1 MASRLQCSSYACISI
16 SIVNPAFRVF
26 SLCQV
31 LVWNNFTTSL
41 WDFSPGLGFQSGEET
56 FGQNLLGCFIYYSAK
71 LILPIYWTGKIL
83 KNIIFFPALRKK
95 TRFTH
100 LLSLRMSSHQISTAI
115 KQMKGISKKTKVQ
128 LNPAFPCQAF
138 SFTEATRGPGRGGGL
153 KYFIGAYRW
162 KVDIWKRKLCINEYK
177 NPHNISTSRNQA
189 TFLGNINHK
198 L

>member
-16 SIVNPAFRVF
+16 SIVNPAFTDF

-41 WDFSPGLGFQSGEET
+41 WDFSPGLGFKSGEET

-100 LLSLRMSSHQISTAI
+100 LLSLRKSCHQISAAI
-115 KQMKGISKKTKVQ
+115 KQMKGINKKTKVQ

-138 SFTEATRGPGRGGGL
+138 SFCHRSNAGAWKGRRVEEFRWGLQVKGGHL
-153 KYFIGAYRW
+153 K
-162 KVDIWKRKLCINEYK
+162 
-177 NPHNISTSRNQA
+177 TQA
-189 TFLGNINHK
+189 VH
-198 L
+198 

>member
-100 LLSLRMSSHQISTAI
+100 LLSLRTSSHKISTAI

-128 LNPAFPCQAF
+128 LKPAFPCQAF
-138 SFTEATRGPGRGGGL
+138 SFFHRSNMGAGQGRRVEVFHWGLQVKGG
-153 KYFIGAYRW
+153 
-162 KVDIWKRKLCINEYK
+162 
-177 NPHNISTSRNQA
+177 HMTTQA
-189 TFLGNINHK
+189 VH
-198 L
+198 